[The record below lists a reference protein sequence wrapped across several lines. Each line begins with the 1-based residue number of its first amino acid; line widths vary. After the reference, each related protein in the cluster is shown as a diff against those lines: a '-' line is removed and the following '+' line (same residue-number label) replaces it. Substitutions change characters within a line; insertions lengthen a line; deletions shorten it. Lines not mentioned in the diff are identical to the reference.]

1 MTTPSSSPPKSANW
15 QAAKDTFHAYATWL
29 VGISW
34 MLFFG
39 LSLVLLIASGVL
51 LVPQLG
57 FVIILISIVIK
68 AIFKQQIQAEEK
80 ASAATY
86 LAEAEQL
93 KRQLVEA
100 RMAAMQAQVEPH
112 FLFNTL
118 ASIDH
123 LIETDPPRA
132 SLMQKSLI
140 ALLRATLPN
149 MREQTPNTVRYLG
162 QELSVIRPYLDIQ
175 KMRMEDRL
183 QVQWDIPEGLHS
195 AEMPTMMMLSLV
207 ENAFKHGLEPKAEG
221 GTLVLRVEVSH
232 GKLVV
237 TVKDSGVGYFPAD
250 ANNVSASNGASA
262 SASAPTA
269 SPQGVWAG
277 GFGLKNIRDRLA
289 LIYGDQASFSIR
301 ALEPYEGSGT
311 LAILSFPYKI
321 APIEATAKL

>member
-1 MTTPSSSPPKSANW
+1 MTTPSSSANPINW
-15 QAAKDTFHAYATWL
+15 QAAKDIFHAYATWL
-29 VGISW
+29 VSISW
-34 MLFFG
+34 MLFWG
-39 LSLVLLIASGVL
+39 LSIVLLTALGIL
-51 LVPQLG
+51 QLPQLA
-57 FVIILISIVIK
+57 FLIILTSIVIK
-68 AIFKQQIQAEEK
+68 ATFKQQIQAEQK
-80 ASAATY
+80 ATAATY

-100 RMAAMQAQVEPH
+100 RMATMQAQVEPH

-140 ALLRATLPN
+140 ALLRATLPT

-183 QVQWDIPEGLHS
+183 QIQWDIPEGLNS
-195 AEMPTMMMLSLV
+195 AEMPNMMVLSLV

-221 GTLVLRVEVSH
+221 GTLVLRAEVSH

-237 TVKDSGVGYFPAD
+237 TVKDSGVGYFPTD
-250 ANNVSASNGASA
+250 PKEQSQ
-262 SASAPTA
+262 TA
-269 SPQGVWAG
+269 QG

-289 LIYGDQASFSIR
+289 LIYGDQASLMIR
-301 ALEPYEGSGT
+301 ALEPYEGFGT
-311 LAILSFPYKI
+311 LAVLSLPYKL
-321 APIEATAKL
+321 APIEATVGL

>member
-262 SASAPTA
+262 SAPTA

-321 APIEATAKL
+321 APIEATAKP

>member
-1 MTTPSSSPPKSANW
+1 MTTPSSSPNAPNW

-29 VGISW
+29 VNISW
-34 MLFFG
+34 KLFVG
-39 LSLVLLIASGVL
+39 LSIVLLMAFGIFDL
-51 LVPQLG
+51 PQLA
-57 FVIILISIVIK
+57 FLIILTSIVIK
-68 AIFKQQIQAEEK
+68 ATFKQQIQAEEK
-80 ASAATY
+80 ATAATY

-100 RMAAMQAQVEPH
+100 RMATMQAQVEPH

-140 ALLRATLPN
+140 ALLRATLPTL
-149 MREQTPNTVRYLG
+149 REQSPNTVRYLG

-183 QVQWDIPEGLHS
+183 QIQWDIPEGLHS
-195 AEMPTMMMLSLV
+195 AEMPNMMVLSLV

-221 GTLVLRVEVSH
+221 GTLVLRAEVSH

-250 ANNVSASNGASA
+250 QNAQSES
-262 SASAPTA
+262 T
-269 SPQGVWAG
+269 QG
-277 GFGLKNIRDRLA
+277 GFGLKNIRERLA
-289 LIYGDQASFSIR
+289 LIYGDQASLSIR

-311 LAILSFPYKI
+311 LAILTMPYKS
-321 APIEATAKL
+321 APIEATAGL

>member
-1 MTTPSSSPPKSANW
+1 MTTPSSSPNAPNW

-29 VGISW
+29 VNISW
-34 MLFFG
+34 KLFVG
-39 LSLVLLIASGVL
+39 LSIVLLMAFGIFDL
-51 LVPQLG
+51 PQLA
-57 FVIILISIVIK
+57 FLIILTSIVIK
-68 AIFKQQIQAEEK
+68 ATFKQQIQAEEK
-80 ASAATY
+80 ATAATY

-100 RMAAMQAQVEPH
+100 RMATMQAQVEPH

-140 ALLRATLPN
+140 ALLRATLPTL
-149 MREQTPNTVRYLG
+149 REQSPNTVRYLG

-183 QVQWDIPEGLHS
+183 QIQWDIPEGLHS
-195 AEMPTMMMLSLV
+195 AEMPNMMVLSLV

-221 GTLVLRVEVSH
+221 GTLVLRAEVSH

-237 TVKDSGVGYFPAD
+237 TVKDSGVGYFPPDQNAQ
-250 ANNVSASNGASA
+250 AES
-262 SASAPTA
+262 T
-269 SPQGVWAG
+269 QG

-289 LIYGDQASFSIR
+289 LIYGDQASLSIR

-311 LAILSFPYKI
+311 LAILTMPYKS
-321 APIEATAKL
+321 APIEATAGL

>member
-1 MTTPSSSPPKSANW
+1 MTTPSSSPPKSAKW

-237 TVKDSGVGYFPAD
+237 TVKDSGVG
-250 ANNVSASNGASA
+250 
-262 SASAPTA
+262 
-269 SPQGVWAG
+269 
-277 GFGLKNIRDRLA
+277 
-289 LIYGDQASFSIR
+289 
-301 ALEPYEGSGT
+301 
-311 LAILSFPYKI
+311 
-321 APIEATAKL
+321 

>member
-1 MTTPSSSPPKSANW
+1 MTTPSSSPNAPNW

-29 VGISW
+29 VNISW
-34 MLFFG
+34 KLFVG
-39 LSLVLLIASGVL
+39 LSIVLLMAFGIFDL
-51 LVPQLG
+51 PQLA
-57 FVIILISIVIK
+57 FLIILTSIVIK
-68 AIFKQQIQAEEK
+68 ATFKQQIQAEEK
-80 ASAATY
+80 ATAATY

-100 RMAAMQAQVEPH
+100 RMATMQAQVEPH

-140 ALLRATLPN
+140 ALLRATLPTL
-149 MREQTPNTVRYLG
+149 REQSPNTVRYLG

-183 QVQWDIPEGLHS
+183 HIQWDIPEGLHS
-195 AEMPTMMMLSLV
+195 AEMPNMMVLSLV

-221 GTLVLRVEVSH
+221 GTLVLRAEVSH

-250 ANNVSASNGASA
+250 QNAQAES
-262 SASAPTA
+262 T
-269 SPQGVWAG
+269 QG

-289 LIYGDQASFSIR
+289 LIYGDQASLSIR

-311 LAILSFPYKI
+311 LAILTMPYKS
-321 APIEATAKL
+321 APIEATAGL

>member
-250 ANNVSASNGASA
+250 ANNVGASA
-262 SASAPTA
+262 QTA

-289 LIYGDQASFSIR
+289 LIYGDQASFTIR

>member
-1 MTTPSSSPPKSANW
+1 
-15 QAAKDTFHAYATWL
+15 L
-29 VGISW
+29 VSISW
-34 MLFFG
+34 KLFSG
-39 LSLVLLIASGVL
+39 LSLVLMIAGGIIQL
-51 LVPQLG
+51 PQLA
-57 FVIILISIVIK
+57 FLIILTSIVIK
-68 AIFKQQIQAEEK
+68 ATFKQQIQAEKK

-100 RMAAMQAQVEPH
+100 RMATMQAQVEPH

-140 ALLRATLPN
+140 ALLRATLPT
-149 MREQTPNTVRYLG
+149 MRENAPNNVRYLG

-183 QVQWDIPEGLHS
+183 QIQWDIPEGLNS
-195 AEMPTMMMLSLV
+195 AEMPNMMVLSLV

-221 GTLVLRVEVSH
+221 GTLVLRAEVSH

-237 TVKDSGVGYFPAD
+237 TVKDSGVGYFPAEQD
-250 ANNVSASNGASA
+250 AASDAS
-262 SASAPTA
+262 
-269 SPQGVWAG
+269 QG

-289 LIYGDQASFSIR
+289 LIYGEQGSLSIR

-311 LAILSFPYKI
+311 LALLTVPYKV
-321 APIEATAKL
+321 APIEATFGV

>member
-1 MTTPSSSPPKSANW
+1 MTTSTSSEPSANTSKW
-15 QAAKDTFHAYATWL
+15 QPAKDTFNAYASWL
-29 VGISW
+29 VSISW
-34 MLFFG
+34 KLFSG
-39 LSLVLLIASGVL
+39 LSLVLMIAGGIIQL
-51 LVPQLG
+51 PQVAFL
-57 FVIILISIVIK
+57 IILTSIVIK
-68 AIFKQQIQAEEK
+68 ATFKQQIQAEKK

-100 RMAAMQAQVEPH
+100 RMATMQAQVEPH

-140 ALLRATLPN
+140 ALLRATLPTL
-149 MREQTPNTVRYLG
+149 RENTPNTLRYLG

-183 QVQWDIPEGLHS
+183 QIQWDIPEGLNS
-195 AEMPTMMMLSLV
+195 AEMPNMMVLSLV

-221 GTLVLRVEVSH
+221 GSLVLRAEVSH

-237 TVKDSGVGYFPAD
+237 TVKDSGVGYFPANQD
-250 ANNVSASNGASA
+250 ATTQAA
-262 SASAPTA
+262 
-269 SPQGVWAG
+269 QG
-277 GFGLKNIRDRLA
+277 GFGLNNIRDRLA
-289 LIYGDQASFSIR
+289 LIYGEQASLSIR

-311 LAILSFPYKI
+311 LALLTVPYKV
-321 APIEATAKL
+321 API

>member
-195 AEMPTMMMLSLV
+195 AEMPPMMMLSLV

-321 APIEATAKL
+321 APIEATARL

>member
-1 MTTPSSSPPKSANW
+1 MTTPSSSPNAPNW

-29 VGISW
+29 VNISW
-34 MLFFG
+34 KLFVG
-39 LSLVLLIASGVL
+39 LSIVLLMAFGIFDL
-51 LVPQLG
+51 PQLA
-57 FVIILISIVIK
+57 FLIILTSIVIK
-68 AIFKQQIQAEEK
+68 ATFKQQIQAEEK
-80 ASAATY
+80 ATAATY

-100 RMAAMQAQVEPH
+100 RMATMQAQVEPH

-140 ALLRATLPN
+140 ALLRATLPTL
-149 MREQTPNTVRYLG
+149 REQSPNTVRYLG

-183 QVQWDIPEGLHS
+183 QIQWDIPEGLHS
-195 AEMPTMMMLSLV
+195 AEMPNMMVLSLV

-221 GTLVLRVEVSH
+221 GTLVLRAEVSH

-250 ANNVSASNGASA
+250 QNAQSE
-262 SASAPTA
+262 PT
-269 SPQGVWAG
+269 QG

-289 LIYGDQASFSIR
+289 LIYGDQASLSIR

-311 LAILSFPYKI
+311 LAILTMPYKS
-321 APIEATAKL
+321 APIEATAGL

>member
-1 MTTPSSSPPKSANW
+1 MTTPSSSPNAPNW

-29 VGISW
+29 VNISW
-34 MLFFG
+34 KLFVG
-39 LSLVLLIASGVL
+39 LSIVLLMAFGIFDL
-51 LVPQLG
+51 PQLA
-57 FVIILISIVIK
+57 FLIILTSIVIK
-68 AIFKQQIQAEEK
+68 ATFKQQIQAEEK
-80 ASAATY
+80 ATAATY

-100 RMAAMQAQVEPH
+100 RMATMQAQVEPH

-140 ALLRATLPN
+140 ALLRATLPTL
-149 MREQTPNTVRYLG
+149 REQSPNTVRYLG

-183 QVQWDIPEGLHS
+183 QIQWDIPEGLHS
-195 AEMPTMMMLSLV
+195 AEMPNMMVLSLV

-221 GTLVLRVEVSH
+221 GTLVLRAEVSH

-250 ANNVSASNGASA
+250 QNVQAES
-262 SASAPTA
+262 T
-269 SPQGVWAG
+269 QG

-289 LIYGDQASFSIR
+289 LIYGDQASLSIR

-311 LAILSFPYKI
+311 LAILTMPYKS
-321 APIEATAKL
+321 APIEATAGL

>member
-1 MTTPSSSPPKSANW
+1 MTTPSSSPNAPNW
-15 QAAKDTFHAYATWL
+15 QATKDTFHAYATWL
-29 VGISW
+29 VNISW
-34 MLFFG
+34 KLFVG
-39 LSLVLLIASGVL
+39 LSIVLLMAFGIFDL
-51 LVPQLG
+51 PQLA
-57 FVIILISIVIK
+57 FLIILTSIVIK
-68 AIFKQQIQAEEK
+68 ATFKQQIQAEEK
-80 ASAATY
+80 ATAATY

-100 RMAAMQAQVEPH
+100 RMATMQAQVEPH

-140 ALLRATLPN
+140 ALLRATLPTL
-149 MREQTPNTVRYLG
+149 REQSPNTVRYLG

-183 QVQWDIPEGLHS
+183 QIQWDIPEGLHS
-195 AEMPTMMMLSLV
+195 AEMPNMMVLSLV

-221 GTLVLRVEVSH
+221 GTLVLRAEVSH

-250 ANNVSASNGASA
+250 QNAQSES
-262 SASAPTA
+262 T
-269 SPQGVWAG
+269 QG
-277 GFGLKNIRDRLA
+277 GFGLKNIRERLA
-289 LIYGDQASFSIR
+289 LIYGDQASLSIR

-311 LAILSFPYKI
+311 LAILTMPYKS
-321 APIEATAKL
+321 APIEATAGL

>member
-1 MTTPSSSPPKSANW
+1 MTTPSSSANPINW
-15 QAAKDTFHAYATWL
+15 QAAKDIFHAYATWL
-29 VGISW
+29 VSISW
-34 MLFFG
+34 MLFWG
-39 LSLVLLIASGVL
+39 LSIVLLTALGIL
-51 LVPQLG
+51 QLPQLA
-57 FVIILISIVIK
+57 FLIILTSIVIK
-68 AIFKQQIQAEEK
+68 ATFKQQIQAEQK
-80 ASAATY
+80 ATAATY

-100 RMAAMQAQVEPH
+100 RMATMQAQVEPH

-140 ALLRATLPN
+140 ALLRATLPT

-183 QVQWDIPEGLHS
+183 QIQWDIPEGLNS
-195 AEMPTMMMLSLV
+195 AEMPNMMVLSLV

-221 GTLVLRVEVSH
+221 GTLLLRAEVSH

-237 TVKDSGVGYFPAD
+237 TVKDSGVGYFPTD
-250 ANNVSASNGASA
+250 PKEQSQ
-262 SASAPTA
+262 TA
-269 SPQGVWAG
+269 QG

-289 LIYGDQASFSIR
+289 LIYGDQASLMIR
-301 ALEPYEGSGT
+301 ALEPYEGFGT
-311 LAILSFPYKI
+311 LAVLSLPYKL
-321 APIEATAKL
+321 APIEATVGL

>member
-1 MTTPSSSPPKSANW
+1 MTTSNPTPPSTF
-15 QAAKDTFHAYATWL
+15 AALWREFKGVVNAYAKWL
-29 VGISW
+29 VSISW
-34 MLFFG
+34 KLFAAI
-39 LSLVLLIASGVL
+39 SLVLLMAGGIIDL
-51 LVPQLG
+51 PQLA
-57 FVIILISIVIK
+57 FLIVLTSIVIK
-68 AIFKQQIQAEEK
+68 ASFKQQIQAEAK

-183 QVQWDIPEGLHS
+183 QIQWDIPEGLHS

-250 ANNVSASNGASA
+250 ANNVGASA
-262 SASAPTA
+262 QTA

>member
-1 MTTPSSSPPKSANW
+1 
-15 QAAKDTFHAYATWL
+15 
-29 VGISW
+29 
-34 MLFFG
+34 MLFWG
-39 LSLVLLIASGVL
+39 LSIVLLTALGIL
-51 LVPQLG
+51 QLPQLA
-57 FVIILISIVIK
+57 FLVILTSIVIK
-68 AIFKQQIQAEEK
+68 ATFKQQIQAEQK
-80 ASAATY
+80 ATAATY

-100 RMAAMQAQVEPH
+100 RMATMQAQVEPH

-140 ALLRATLPN
+140 ALLRATLPS
-149 MREQTPNTVRYLG
+149 MREHTPNTVRYLG

-183 QVQWDIPEGLHS
+183 QIQWDVPEGLNS
-195 AEMPTMMMLSLV
+195 AEMPNMMVLSLV

-221 GTLVLRVEVSH
+221 GTLVLRAEVSH
-232 GKLVV
+232 GKLLV

-250 ANNVSASNGASA
+250 SDPGAGTELS
-262 SASAPTA
+262 
-269 SPQGVWAG
+269 AG

-289 LIYGDQASFSIR
+289 LIYGDQASLTIR

-311 LAILSFPYKI
+311 LAILTMPYKV
-321 APIEATAKL
+321 APV

>member
-1 MTTPSSSPPKSANW
+1 MTTPSSSPKSANW

-39 LSLVLLIASGVL
+39 LSLVLLIAFGIFDL
-51 LVPQLG
+51 PQLG
-57 FVIILISIVIK
+57 FLIILISMVIK
-68 AIFKQQIQAEEK
+68 AIFKQQIQAEAK

-183 QVQWDIPEGLHS
+183 QIQWDIPEGLNS
-195 AEMPTMMMLSLV
+195 AEMPNMMVLSLV

-221 GTLVLRVEVSH
+221 GTLVLRAEVSH

-237 TVKDSGVGYFPAD
+237 TVKDSGVGYFPTD
-250 ANNVSASNGASA
+250 PKEQSQ
-262 SASAPTA
+262 TA
-269 SPQGVWAG
+269 QG

-289 LIYGDQASFSIR
+289 LIYGDQASLMIR
-301 ALEPYEGSGT
+301 ALEPYEGFGT
-311 LAILSFPYKI
+311 LAVLSLPYKL
-321 APIEATAKL
+321 APIEATVGL

>member
-183 QVQWDIPEGLHS
+183 QIQWDIPEGLHS

-250 ANNVSASNGASA
+250 ANNVGASA
-262 SASAPTA
+262 QTA
-269 SPQGVWAG
+269 SPHGVWAG

>member
-1 MTTPSSSPPKSANW
+1 
-15 QAAKDTFHAYATWL
+15 
-29 VGISW
+29 
-34 MLFFG
+34 
-39 LSLVLLIASGVL
+39 VLTVFGVL
-51 LVPQLG
+51 TVPQLG
-57 FVIILISIVIK
+57 FVIILISMVIK

-80 ASAATY
+80 ATAATY

-100 RMAAMQAQVEPH
+100 RMATMQAQVEPH

-140 ALLRATLPN
+140 ALLRATLPTL
-149 MREQTPNTVRYLG
+149 REQSPNTVRYLG

-183 QVQWDIPEGLHS
+183 QIQWDIPEGLHS
-195 AEMPTMMMLSLV
+195 AEMPNMMVLSLV

-221 GTLVLRVEVSH
+221 GTLVLRAEVSH

-250 ANNVSASNGASA
+250 QNAQSES
-262 SASAPTA
+262 T
-269 SPQGVWAG
+269 QG
-277 GFGLKNIRDRLA
+277 GFGLKNIRERLA
-289 LIYGDQASFSIR
+289 LIYGDQASLSIR

-311 LAILSFPYKI
+311 LAILTMPYKS
-321 APIEATAKL
+321 APIEATAGL

>member
-1 MTTPSSSPPKSANW
+1 
-15 QAAKDTFHAYATWL
+15 L
-29 VGISW
+29 
-34 MLFFG
+34 
-39 LSLVLLIASGVL
+39 
-51 LVPQLG
+51 PQLA
-57 FVIILISIVIK
+57 FLIILTSIVIK
-68 AIFKQQIQAEEK
+68 ATFKQQIQAEEK
-80 ASAATY
+80 ATAATY

-100 RMAAMQAQVEPH
+100 RMATMQAQVEPH

-140 ALLRATLPN
+140 ALLRATLPTL
-149 MREQTPNTVRYLG
+149 REQSPNTVRYLG

-183 QVQWDIPEGLHS
+183 QIQWDIPEGLHS
-195 AEMPTMMMLSLV
+195 AEMPNMMVLSLV

-221 GTLVLRVEVSH
+221 GTLVLRAEVSH

-250 ANNVSASNGASA
+250 QTAQAESA
-262 SASAPTA
+262 
-269 SPQGVWAG
+269 QG

-289 LIYGDQASFSIR
+289 LIYGDQASLSIR

-311 LAILSFPYKI
+311 LAILTMPYKS
-321 APIEATAKL
+321 APIEATAGL

>member
-183 QVQWDIPEGLHS
+183 QIQWDIPEGLHS

-262 SASAPTA
+262 SAPTA

>member
-1 MTTPSSSPPKSANW
+1 MTTPSSSPNAPNW

-29 VGISW
+29 VNISW
-34 MLFFG
+34 KLFVG
-39 LSLVLLIASGVL
+39 LSIVLLMAFGIFDL
-51 LVPQLG
+51 PQLA
-57 FVIILISIVIK
+57 FLIILTSIVIK
-68 AIFKQQIQAEEK
+68 ATFKQQIQAEEK
-80 ASAATY
+80 ATAATY

-100 RMAAMQAQVEPH
+100 RMATMQAQVEPH

-140 ALLRATLPN
+140 ALLRATLPTL
-149 MREQTPNTVRYLG
+149 REQSPNTIRYLG

-183 QVQWDIPEGLHS
+183 QIQWDIPEGLHS
-195 AEMPTMMMLSLV
+195 AEMPNMMVLSLV

-221 GTLVLRVEVSH
+221 GTLVLRAEVSH

-237 TVKDSGVGYFPAD
+237 TVKDSGVGYFPAGQN
-250 ANNVSASNGASA
+250 AQSES
-262 SASAPTA
+262 T
-269 SPQGVWAG
+269 QG

-289 LIYGDQASFSIR
+289 LIYGDQASLSIR

-311 LAILSFPYKI
+311 LAILTMPYKS
-321 APIEATAKL
+321 APIEATAGL